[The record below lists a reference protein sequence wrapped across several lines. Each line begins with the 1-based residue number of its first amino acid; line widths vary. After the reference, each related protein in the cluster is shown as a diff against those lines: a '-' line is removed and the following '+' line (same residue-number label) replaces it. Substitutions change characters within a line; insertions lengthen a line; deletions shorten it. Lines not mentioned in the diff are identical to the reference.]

1 MLRQSHLTFA
11 SLFQSTPPTPKQGMT
26 VCILNSLFY
35 AQLAEIE
42 LMHELD
48 HPNIVKYYDTVK
60 TKNFL
65 YIVLE

>member
-1 MLRQSHLTFA
+1 M
-11 SLFQSTPPTPKQGMT
+11 
-26 VCILNSLFY
+26 
-35 AQLAEIE
+35 AEIE

-48 HPNIVKYYDTVK
+48 HPHIVKYYDTVK